1 MSGVSSASNTTAVAK
16 QMLEGFP
23 DLDRYIAEHPVSR
36 WEQAKLRAA
45 LAGIAA
51 YGTFLRRTGRMKA
64 ALADRDAALAAAT
77 EFELKTRPVA
87 RPRPNGHY
95 LSPAEIATFER
106 DGIIGPFPL
115 LSPADA
121 ADVGTLCRDLNE
133 DDFRE
138 NCFLG
143 PDVVK
148 ALVEGGEWRLNYG
161 ALWQA
166 QRIPEL
172 WDIVTMPEL
181 GDRLASLLGDDVICW
196 RSQMFDK
203 QPGDPGTFWHQT
215 AAFRESSASDKLSAP
230 EGTDPGMIQLSAWV
244 ALDDVTVA
252 NGALRMVPGT
262 FADGRLEQLYNWGL
276 DNLPALMASLDPQ
289 RAEQLMRLRSFSTGS
304 FFKAQSVFEAMIDVV
319 GDMFAGRE
327 VMDLEMSAGECII
340 FTSLNVH
347 GSHANSTDH
356 DPRLAFVGR
365 FTTNDVRVWPDMSED
380 TFSTPAGQLPFP
392 TEPLKVIQ
400 VHGTDTFG
408 HNRIATAP
416 TEPRRLPRPVVGV

>member
-1 MSGVSSASNTTAVAK
+1 MNGGVAVSNAADVAER
-16 QMLEGFP
+16 MLEGFP
-23 DLDRYIAEHPVSR
+23 DLDRYIADHPISH

-51 YGTFLRRTGRMKA
+51 YRAFLQRTGRMDT
-64 ALADRDAALAAAT
+64 ALAHRDAALAAAT
-77 EFELKTRPVA
+77 GFELKTRPVTK
-87 RPRPNGHY
+87 PRPNGHY
-95 LSPAEIATFER
+95 LSPAEITTFER

-121 ADVGTLCRDLNE
+121 ADVGALCRELHVN
-133 DDFRE
+133 DFRE

-148 ALVEGGEWRLNYG
+148 ALVDGGDWLLNYG
-161 ALWQA
+161 AQWQA

-181 GDRLASLLGDDVICW
+181 ADRMASLLGDDVICW
-196 RSQMFDK
+196 RSQLFEK
-203 QPGDPGTFWHQT
+203 RPGDPGTFWHQT
-215 AAFRESSASDKLSAP
+215 AAFRESSPSDKLAAP
-230 EGTDPGMIQLSAWV
+230 EGTDPGMIQLSVWV
-244 ALDDVTVA
+244 ALTDVTVA

-276 DNLPALMASLDPQ
+276 DNLPAMLASLDPA
-289 RAEQLMRLRSFSTGS
+289 RAEQLLRLRSFSTGS

-319 GDMFAGRE
+319 ADMFAGRE
-327 VMDLEMSAGECII
+327 VRDLEMRAGECII

-347 GSHANSTDH
+347 GSHANSTRSDS
-356 DPRLAFVGR
+356 RLAFVGR
-365 FTTNDVRVWPDMSED
+365 FTTNDVRVWPDMTTD
-380 TFSTPAGQLPFP
+380 VFSTPAGQLPFP

-416 TEPRRLPRPVVGV
+416 TEPRRLARPVVGV